1 MEKLGDMIR
10 PLFVGITVGL
20 VVGILVLDMMLSLD
34 LAAGM
39 FYVALV
45 MISLWS
51 QKRSFTILVA
61 AACTA
66 LIVMDF
72 LYSPDQRNLQM
83 TLADRSLALFATWA
97 TAILSLLHVRAQQDN
112 EILRA
117 LLPMCAGCKRIHD
130 RESGWQFLEQY
141 VRDNSDV
148 RFSRTLC
155 PECRKKWTPRV
166 VGAH

>member
-1 MEKLGDMIR
+1 MEKLGEMIR

-20 VVGILVLDMMLSLD
+20 VVGILVLDMMMPLD

-51 QKRSFTILVA
+51 QKRSFTIFVA

-83 TLADRSLALFATWA
+83 AIADRALALFATLS
-97 TAILSLLHVRAQQDN
+97 TAILALLLTRAQEDY
-112 EILRA
+112 EILRG
-117 LLPMCAGCKRIHD
+117 LLPMCAGCKKIRD
-130 RESGWQFLEQY
+130 DGSWQHLEQY

-148 RFSRTLC
+148 QFSRTLC
-155 PECRKKWTPRV
+155 PECRKKWTPRA

>member
-1 MEKLGDMIR
+1 MEKLGEMIR

-20 VVGILVLDMMLSLD
+20 VVGILVLDMMLPLD

-51 QKRSFTILVA
+51 QKRSFTIFVA

-66 LIVMDF
+66 LILMDF
-72 LYSPDQRNLQM
+72 LYSPDHQNLQM
-83 TLADRSLALFATWA
+83 EIAERGLALFATFS
-97 TAILSLLHVRAQQDN
+97 TAILALLLTRAQEDC
-112 EILRA
+112 EILRG
-117 LLPMCAGCKRIHD
+117 LLPMCAGCKKIRD
-130 RESGWQFLEQY
+130 EGTWQHLEKY
-141 VRDNSDV
+141 VRANSDV
-148 RFSRTLC
+148 QFSRTLC
-155 PECRKKWTPRV
+155 PDCRKKWTPRA

>member
-1 MEKLGDMIR
+1 MEKLSEMIR

-20 VVGILVLDMMLSLD
+20 VVGILVLDMMLPLD

-51 QKRSFTILVA
+51 QKRSFTLFVA

-72 LYSPDQRNLQM
+72 RYSSGERNLQM
-83 TLADRSLALFATWA
+83 AIADRGLALFATWS
-97 TAILSLLHVRAQQDN
+97 TAILALLLTKVQEEYD
-112 EILRA
+112 ILRG
-117 LLPMCAGCKRIHD
+117 LLPMCAGCKKIHD
-130 RESGWQFLEQY
+130 DGNWQHLEQY

-148 RFSRTLC
+148 RFSRSMC
-155 PECRKKWTPRV
+155 PECRKKWTPRA
-166 VGAH
+166 VGAR

>member
-1 MEKLGDMIR
+1 MERLGEMIR

-66 LIVMDF
+66 LIVLDF
-72 LYSPDQRNLQM
+72 IHSPPEQKLSM
-83 TLADRSLALFATWA
+83 ALADRSLALFATWA

-155 PECRKKWTPRV
+155 PECRKKWVPRA
-166 VGAH
+166 VGA